1 LELNFFNNFEKS
13 LFNLKNRMNRIQ
25 HIENEIFELRN
36 QLKTH
41 RLYENLKTIEDIKI
55 FMESH
60 VFAVWDFMS
69 LLKNLQIKLTTV
81 EIPWTPPKNPTLSR
95 FINEIV
101 HGEESD
107 INEIGVPKSH
117 FEMYLDAMSQT
128 NANKD
133 EINKF
138 IKLIKS
144 GNTVQ
149 YSLNEIKIDNR
160 VADFVRFSFSIIET
174 KKTHLIA
181 SAFTFGREDVI
192 PNMFIEILKNS
203 DSENKSYN
211 KLRYYLERHIELDGD
226 EHGPL
231 SLKMITELCKE
242 DDQKW
247 SETLAVAKQSL
258 EIRIKLWDAIND
270 LILTK

>member
-1 LELNFFNNFEKS
+1 
-13 LFNLKNRMNRIQ
+13 
-25 HIENEIFELRN
+25 
-36 QLKTH
+36 
-41 RLYENLKTIEDIKI
+41 
-55 FMESH
+55 
-60 VFAVWDFMS
+60 
-69 LLKNLQIKLTTV
+69 
-81 EIPWTPPKNPTLSR
+81 
-95 FINEIV
+95 
-101 HGEESD
+101 
-107 INEIGVPKSH
+107 
-117 FEMYLDAMSQT
+117 MYLDAMSQT

-149 YSLNEIKIDNR
+149 YSLNEIKIDKR

-174 KKTHLIA
+174 KKTHLVA
-181 SAFTFGREDVI
+181 AAFTFGREDVI
-192 PNMFIEILKNS
+192 PDMFIEILKNS

-231 SLKMITELCKE
+231 SLKMIAELCKE

-247 SETLAVAKQSL
+247 NETLAVAKQSL
-258 EIRIKLWDAIND
+258 AIRIKLWDAIND